1 MSDNSLLYSEKSSN
15 IIISN
20 NCLGFML
27 SDVIYKGEYNNP
39 FISTL
44 IPEDAHFLKLCE
56 NFKYYMNC
64 EPICDYN
71 PSNTTEYSRQ
81 TNGVWYNNPAVANMY
96 PIIHLGDIEI
106 HCIHENTID
115 EALSKFKRRIERCRQ
130 LLESNNYRIFF
141 VLTWTNLFTIHPNN
155 DYRNYIYKFLSNNHN
170 NDPTIKF
177 IFLGPTNYIQDNY
190 YIHDEHFDLNIQR
203 RIDNVNIQI
212 DFIREKDIIF
222 KFLQK

>member
-1 MSDNSLLYSEKSSN
+1 MSENSLLSSDKSTN

-27 SDVIYKGEYNNP
+27 SDVIYSGEYNNP
-39 FISTL
+39 FIATL

-56 NFKYYMNC
+56 NFKYYMSC

-81 TNGVWYNNPAVANMY
+81 TCGVWYNNPGVEKKY
-96 PIIHLGDIEI
+96 PIIHLEDIEI
-106 HCIHENTID
+106 HCIHESTI
-115 EALSKFKRRIERCRQ
+115 EETISKFKRRMERCRQ
-130 LLESNNYRIFF
+130 LLNSNNCKIFY

-155 DYRNYIYKFLSNNHN
+155 DYRDYIYKFLNNNN
-170 NDPTIKF
+170 NDPTQKF
-177 IFLGPTNYIQDNY
+177 VFLGPTNYIHDNY
-190 YIHDEHFDLNIQR
+190 YIHDDHFDLNIQR

-212 DFIREKDIIF
+212 DSDRERDKILT
-222 KFLQK
+222 FLQK